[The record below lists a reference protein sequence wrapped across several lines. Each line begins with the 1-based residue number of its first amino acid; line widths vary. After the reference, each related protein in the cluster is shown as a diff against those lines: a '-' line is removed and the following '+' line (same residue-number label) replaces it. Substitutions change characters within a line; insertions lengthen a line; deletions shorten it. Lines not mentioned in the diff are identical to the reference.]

1 MRIDQLH
8 PTPTAAQ
15 PLEIPPKLLPSVERH
30 QGHLKALIASMRTA
44 GIEGD
49 AIDASVRVLIDSYA
63 DELTAA
69 IHSMIQE
76 ERHV

>member
-8 PTPTAAQ
+8 PAPTMAQ
-15 PLEIPPKLLPSVERH
+15 PLEIPVELLASVKRH
-30 QGHLKALIASMRTA
+30 QGHLA
-44 GIEGD
+44 
-49 AIDASVRVLIDSYA
+49 VRVLVDSYA

-69 IHSMIQE
+69 IRRMMQE

>member
-15 PLEIPPKLLPSVERH
+15 PLQIPPTLLASVERH
-30 QGHLKALIASMRTA
+30 QEHLKALITSMRAA
-44 GIEGD
+44 GMKGD
-49 AIDASVRVLIDSYA
+49 AIDASVRILVDSYA

-69 IHSMIQE
+69 IHNMMQD